1 MTKFIIVLHLCSM
14 ITGQCPSSHF
24 SVKNGFET
32 YYDCALNGYAVAQ
45 QTYMELK
52 KLENVD
58 ADHIEKN
65 RLVLSH
71 QENLSYPLNSFFLV
85 FSSAFLNS

>member
-24 SVKNGFET
+24 SVKHEFKSH
-32 YYDCALNGYAVAQ
+32 YDCALNGYAVAQ

-58 ADHIEKN
+58 TNHIEKN
-65 RLVLSH
+65 KLVIKFECREIRLPDIIVPPRKPKL
-71 QENLSYPLNSFFLV
+71 PV
-85 FSSAFLNS
+85 

>member
-24 SVKNGFET
+24 SIKTGFET
-32 YYDCALNGYAVAQ
+32 HYDCALNGYAVAQ

-65 RLVLSH
+65 RLVIKF
-71 QENLSYPLNSFFLV
+71 ECREIFFPDITVPPRKPKLP
-85 FSSAFLNS
+85 A

>member
-32 YYDCALNGYAVAQ
+32 HYDCALNGYAIAQ
-45 QTYMELK
+45 KTYMELK
-52 KLENVD
+52 KLETYFCTLD
-58 ADHIEKN
+58 AIF
-65 RLVLSH
+65 VF
-71 QENLSYPLNSFFLV
+71 NSFLTY
-85 FSSAFLNS
+85 

>member
-32 YYDCALNGYAVAQ
+32 HYGCVLNGYAVAQ
-45 QTYMELK
+45 ETYMELK
-52 KLENVD
+52 KLEN

-65 RLVLSH
+65 RLVVKFECREIKLPDIIVPPRKPK
-71 QENLSYPLNSFFLV
+71 LP
-85 FSSAFLNS
+85 A

>member
-1 MTKFIIVLHLCSM
+1 M

-24 SVKNGFET
+24 SIKTGFET
-32 YYDCALNGYAVAQ
+32 HYDCVLNGYAVAQ

-52 KLENVD
+52 KLENVN

-65 RLVLSH
+65 KLVIKFECREIKLPDIIVPPRKPK
-71 QENLSYPLNSFFLV
+71 LP
-85 FSSAFLNS
+85 A

>member
-24 SVKNGFET
+24 SVKNEFKT
-32 YYDCALNGYAVAQ
+32 HYDCVLNGYAVAQ
-45 QTYMELK
+45 QTYVELK

-65 RLVLSH
+65 RLVVKFECREIKIPDIIVPPRKPKL
-71 QENLSYPLNSFFLV
+71 P
-85 FSSAFLNS
+85 A

>member
-1 MTKFIIVLHLCSM
+1 MTKFRIVLHLCSM

-24 SVKNGFET
+24 SIKTGFET
-32 YYDCALNGYAVAQ
+32 HYDCALNGYAVAQ

-65 RLVLSH
+65 RLVIKFECREIKLPDITVPPRKPK
-71 QENLSYPLNSFFLV
+71 LP
-85 FSSAFLNS
+85 A

>member
-1 MTKFIIVLHLCSM
+1 MFHDYRTMS
-14 ITGQCPSSHF
+14 

-32 YYDCALNGYAVAQ
+32 HYDCALNGYAVAQ
-45 QTYMELK
+45 QTYMQLK

-65 RLVLSH
+65 RLVVKFECREIKLPDIIVPPRKPK
-71 QENLSYPLNSFFLV
+71 LP
-85 FSSAFLNS
+85 A

>member
-24 SVKNGFET
+24 SIKTGFET
-32 YYDCALNGYAVAQ
+32 HYDCVLNGYAVAQ

-52 KLENVD
+52 AMEDFERDVIEQKKLVVRFECREIKIPDITVPPRKPKLP
-58 ADHIEKN
+58 A
-65 RLVLSH
+65 
-71 QENLSYPLNSFFLV
+71 
-85 FSSAFLNS
+85 

>member
-14 ITGQCPSSHF
+14 ITGQCPSSNF
-24 SVKNGFET
+24 SIKTGFET
-32 YYDCALNGYAVAQ
+32 HYDCALNGYAVAQ

-65 RLVLSH
+65 RLVIKFECREIKLPDITVPPRKPK
-71 QENLSYPLNSFFLV
+71 LP
-85 FSSAFLNS
+85 A